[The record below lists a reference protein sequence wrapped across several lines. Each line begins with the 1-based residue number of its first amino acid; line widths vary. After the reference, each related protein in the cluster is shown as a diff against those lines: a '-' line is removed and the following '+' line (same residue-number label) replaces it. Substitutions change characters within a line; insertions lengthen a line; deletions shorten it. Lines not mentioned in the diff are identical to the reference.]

1 MRRFALFAFTIGI
14 LGPLL
19 AAAPVHAQ
27 SRTWVSGVG
36 DDLNPCSRTAP
47 CKTFAGA
54 ISKTGANGE
63 INCLDS
69 GGFGAVT
76 ITKSISI
83 VCIGTIGGILSSLT
97 NGININD
104 SATATPGTI
113 VVYLEGIDIDGN
125 NTGLSGINFTSGA
138 SLHVRNSTIR
148 NINGAPGHGIN
159 FATSRAAKLVVE
171 NTTIQD
177 TGSGAAGS
185 AIVVRPTAAVAAT
198 AVISKV
204 HVNRG
209 IFGIVADAT
218 AGTTGINMTVRDS
231 AVSAYTNTGILAISS
246 GPAIGLLVEN
256 SSSTNGGI
264 GLSASGAGSTV
275 RVGRSVITGNTTSV
289 SGNVL
294 SYGDNRIN
302 ANGADTIPAAVPGG
316 SH

>member
-1 MRRFALFAFTIGI
+1 MRRIALLVFSIGI
-14 LGPLL
+14 LVPLL
-19 AAAPVHAQ
+19 TAAPARAQ
-27 SRTWVSGVG
+27 TRTWVSGVG

-54 ISKTGANGE
+54 ISKTAANGE

-83 VCIGTIGGILSSLT
+83 VCIGTIGGVLSAGT
-97 NGININD
+97 NGITIND
-104 SATATPGTI
+104 GATATPGTI
-113 VVYLEGIDIDGN
+113 VVYLEGLDIDGA
-125 NTGLSGINFTSGA
+125 NTGLTGINFTSGA

-148 NINGAPGHGIN
+148 NINAAPGHGIN
-159 FATSRAAKLVVE
+159 FATSHAAKLVVE
-171 NTTIQD
+171 NTTIED

-185 AIVVRPTAAVAAT
+185 AIVVRPTAAVSAA

-204 HVNRG
+204 HANRG

-218 AGTTGINMTVRDS
+218 GGTTGINVTVRDS
-231 AVSAYTNTGILAISS
+231 AVNAYTNTDILATSS
-246 GPAIGLLVEN
+246 GPAIGLLVE
-256 SSSTNGGI
+256 SSSVTSGGT
-264 GLSASGAGSTV
+264 GLAATGAGSTV
-275 RVGRSVITGNTTSV
+275 RIGRSVITGNTTSV

-302 ANGADTIPAAVPGG
+302 GNGADTIPAAVPGG

>member
-1 MRRFALFAFTIGI
+1 MRRFALLASGLGI
-14 LGPLL
+14 LVPLL
-19 AAAPVHAQ
+19 TAAPAQ
-27 SRTWVSGVG
+27 AQTRTWVSGVG

-63 INCLDS
+63 INYLDS

-83 VCIGTIGGILSSLT
+83 VCIGTVGGILSAST
-97 NGININD
+97 NGITIND
-104 SATATPGTI
+104 SATPTPGTV

-125 NTGLSGINFTSGA
+125 NTGLRGINFVTGA

-159 FATSRAAKLVVE
+159 FAPTTAAKLVVE
-171 NTTIQD
+171 NTTISD
-177 TGSGAAGS
+177 TGNGATGAA
-185 AIVVRPTAAVAAT
+185 ILVRPAAAVAAQ
-198 AVISKV
+198 ALISKV
-204 HVNRG
+204 HVHRG
-209 IFGIVADAT
+209 NFGFVGDGAG
-218 AGTTGINMTVRDS
+218 GTTGINMTVRDS
-231 AVSAYTNTGILAISS
+231 SANGYNTNGILATS
-246 GPAIGLLVEN
+246 GAAGVGILVQ
-256 SSSTNGGI
+256 SSSATNGGI
-264 GLSASGAGSTV
+264 GVTATGAGSTV
-275 RVGRSVITGNTTSV
+275 RIGSSVITGNTTSV

-302 ANGADTIPAAVPGG
+302 GNGADTIPAAVPGG